1 MIPAAFEYSRA
12 SSVDEA
18 SKLLDKYGDDA
29 KVLAGGHSLI
39 PLMRLRLAQ
48 PTALVDINGIKGLDQ
63 IKVEGSKVH
72 IGALVRHVQI
82 QNSDVLKDKLPIL
95 AEVAGEVGDNQ
106 VRNMGTMGGVIAHA
120 DAAGDYPTIALML
133 DAEIVTNKRKIHAKD
148 FFKDLFT
155 TPLATNEIV
164 TEVVFPVADGPHKY
178 IKFRR
183 RLFDWAIVGAAPTD
197 STHRVTFGPA
207 RNTRSTWRECS
218 PRGPYNKRAEGPVL
232 FDWMTAPAS
241 IDDVERRLRER
252 RYIGDRGLATS
263 IFLAL
268 KLEKPLFIEGE
279 AGVGKTEAAKV
290 MAEVLDARLI
300 RLQCYEGIDLAHAVY
315 EWNYP
320 RQLLHI
326 RLLGEGEDRRTAER
340 EIFSSEFLLRRP
352 LLDAIDN
359 DDPTPPVL
367 LIDEI
372 DRSDE
377 EFEAFLLE
385 LLSDF
390 QISIPEI
397 GTIKAKKPPF
407 VVITS
412 NRTREVHDALKRRC
426 LYHWIDYPDLEKE
439 VEIVRARA
447 PEAADG
453 LAREVAALVQGLRTM
468 ELYKV
473 PGVAETLD
481 WARSLAALGA
491 TRIDASLVDATLG
504 SALKYQEDLERIR
517 QQVPA
522 LVERARGA

>member
-1 MIPAAFEYSRA
+1 MPS
-12 SSVDEA
+12 
-18 SKLLDKYGDDA
+18 
-29 KVLAGGHSLI
+29 
-39 PLMRLRLAQ
+39 
-48 PTALVDINGIKGLDQ
+48 
-63 IKVEGSKVH
+63 
-72 IGALVRHVQI
+72 
-82 QNSDVLKDKLPIL
+82 
-95 AEVAGEVGDNQ
+95 
-106 VRNMGTMGGVIAHA
+106 
-120 DAAGDYPTIALML
+120 
-133 DAEIVTNKRKIHAKD
+133 
-148 FFKDLFT
+148 
-155 TPLATNEIV
+155 
-164 TEVVFPVADGPHKY
+164 
-178 IKFRR
+178 
-183 RLFDWAIVGAAPTD
+183 
-197 STHRVTFGPA
+197 
-207 RNTRSTWRECS
+207 
-218 PRGPYNKRAEGPVL
+218 
-232 FDWMTAPAS
+232 APAT
-241 IDDVERRLRER
+241 IDEVESRLRER

-268 KLEKPLFIEGE
+268 KLGKPLFIEGE

-290 MAEVLDARLI
+290 MADVLGARLI

-326 RLLGEGEDRRTAER
+326 RLLDEKGDRKAAER

-359 DDPTPPVL
+359 DDATPPVL

-390 QISIPEI
+390 QVSIPEI

-453 LAREVAALVQGLRTM
+453 LAREVAALVQGLRGM
-468 ELYKV
+468 DLYKV

-481 WARSLAALGA
+481 WARSLAVLGA
-491 TRIDASLVDATLG
+491 SRIDASLVDATLG
-504 SALKYQEDLERIR
+504 AALKYQEDLERAR
-517 QQVPA
+517 QAVPD
-522 LVERARGA
+522 LVARVQQPA

>member
-1 MIPAAFEYSRA
+1 M
-12 SSVDEA
+12 
-18 SKLLDKYGDDA
+18 
-29 KVLAGGHSLI
+29 
-39 PLMRLRLAQ
+39 
-48 PTALVDINGIKGLDQ
+48 
-63 IKVEGSKVH
+63 
-72 IGALVRHVQI
+72 
-82 QNSDVLKDKLPIL
+82 
-95 AEVAGEVGDNQ
+95 
-106 VRNMGTMGGVIAHA
+106 
-120 DAAGDYPTIALML
+120 DAAGSLSAM
-133 DAEIVTNKRKIHAKD
+133 
-148 FFKDLFT
+148 
-155 TPLATNEIV
+155 
-164 TEVVFPVADGPHKY
+164 
-178 IKFRR
+178 
-183 RLFDWAIVGAAPTD
+183 
-197 STHRVTFGPA
+197 S
-207 RNTRSTWRECS
+207 S
-218 PRGPYNKRAEGPVL
+218 
-232 FDWMTAPAS
+232 APAT
-241 IDDVERRLRER
+241 IDEVESRLRER

-290 MAEVLDARLI
+290 MADVLGARLI

-326 RLLGEGEDRRTAER
+326 RLMDEKGDRRTAER
-340 EIFSSEFLLRRP
+340 EIFSPEFLLRRP

-359 DDPTPPVL
+359 DDATPPVL

-390 QISIPEI
+390 QVSIPEI
-397 GTIKAKKPPF
+397 GTIKAKKAPF

-447 PEAADG
+447 PEAAEG
-453 LAREVAALVQGLRTM
+453 LAREVAKLVQGLRGM
-468 ELYKV
+468 DLYKV

-491 TRIDASLVDATLG
+491 TRIDASIVDATLG
-504 SALKYQEDLERIR
+504 AALKYQEDLERVR
-517 QQVPA
+517 EQVPVM
-522 LVERARGA
+522 VEKARGA

>member
-1 MIPAAFEYSRA
+1 LDVTAGSPRTIED
-12 SSVDEA
+12 VEA
-18 SKLLDKYGDDA
+18 
-29 KVLAGGHSLI
+29 
-39 PLMRLRLAQ
+39 RLR
-48 PTALVDINGIKGLDQ
+48 D
-63 IKVEGSKVH
+63 
-72 IGALVRHVQI
+72 
-82 QNSDVLKDKLPIL
+82 
-95 AEVAGEVGDNQ
+95 
-106 VRNMGTMGGVIAHA
+106 
-120 DAAGDYPTIALML
+120 
-133 DAEIVTNKRKIHAKD
+133 RK
-148 FFKDLFT
+148 
-155 TPLATNEIV
+155 
-164 TEVVFPVADGPHKY
+164 
-178 IKFRR
+178 
-183 RLFDWAIVGAAPTD
+183 
-197 STHRVTFGPA
+197 
-207 RNTRSTWRECS
+207 
-218 PRGPYNKRAEGPVL
+218 
-232 FDWMTAPAS
+232 
-241 IDDVERRLRER
+241 
-252 RYIGDRGLATS
+252 YIGDRGLATS

-290 MAEVLDARLI
+290 MADVLGARLI

-326 RLLGEGEDRRTAER
+326 RLMGEGEDRRVAER

-390 QISIPEI
+390 QVSIPEI
-397 GTIKAKKPPF
+397 GTIKAKRAPF

-447 PEAADG
+447 PEAADV
-453 LAREVAALVQGLRTM
+453 LAREVAGLVQGLRSM
-468 ELYKV
+468 DLYKV

-491 TRIDASLVDATLG
+491 TRIDSSLVNATLG
-504 SALKYQEDLERIR
+504 SALKYQEDLERVREQI
-517 QQVPA
+517 PA
-522 LVERARGA
+522 LVEKARGA

>member
-1 MIPAAFEYSRA
+1 MF
-12 SSVDEA
+12 
-18 SKLLDKYGDDA
+18 L
-29 KVLAGGHSLI
+29 VLF
-39 PLMRLRLAQ
+39 
-48 PTALVDINGIKGLDQ
+48 
-63 IKVEGSKVH
+63 
-72 IGALVRHVQI
+72 
-82 QNSDVLKDKLPIL
+82 
-95 AEVAGEVGDNQ
+95 
-106 VRNMGTMGGVIAHA
+106 
-120 DAAGDYPTIALML
+120 
-133 DAEIVTNKRKIHAKD
+133 VT
-148 FFKDLFT
+148 
-155 TPLATNEIV
+155 V
-164 TEVVFPVADGPHKY
+164 S
-178 IKFRR
+178 
-183 RLFDWAIVGAAPTD
+183 APT
-197 STHRVTFGPA
+197 TI
-207 RNTRSTWRECS
+207 E
-218 PRGPYNKRAEGPVL
+218 
-232 FDWMTAPAS
+232 
-241 IDDVERRLRER
+241 DVERRLRER
-252 RYIGDRGLATS
+252 RYIGDRALATS

-268 KLEKPLFIEGE
+268 QLQKPLFIEGE

-290 MAEVLDARLI
+290 MADVLGARLI

-326 RLLGEGEDRRTAER
+326 RLIGEREDRRAAER

-359 DDPTPPVL
+359 DDETPPVL

-390 QISIPEI
+390 QVSIPEI

-407 VVITS
+407 VVIPS

-468 ELYKV
+468 EL
-473 PGVAETLD
+473 AETLD

-491 TRIDASLVDATLG
+491 TRIDANLVNATMG
-504 SALKYQEDLERIR
+504 AALKYQEDLERVR
-517 QQVPA
+517 EQVPA
-522 LVERARGA
+522 LVEKAQRA

>member
-1 MIPAAFEYSRA
+1 M
-12 SSVDEA
+12 
-18 SKLLDKYGDDA
+18 
-29 KVLAGGHSLI
+29 
-39 PLMRLRLAQ
+39 
-48 PTALVDINGIKGLDQ
+48 T
-63 IKVEGSKVH
+63 
-72 IGALVRHVQI
+72 
-82 QNSDVLKDKLPIL
+82 
-95 AEVAGEVGDNQ
+95 
-106 VRNMGTMGGVIAHA
+106 
-120 DAAGDYPTIALML
+120 
-133 DAEIVTNKRKIHAKD
+133 
-148 FFKDLFT
+148 
-155 TPLATNEIV
+155 
-164 TEVVFPVADGPHKY
+164 
-178 IKFRR
+178 
-183 RLFDWAIVGAAPTD
+183 VGAP
-197 STHRVTFGPA
+197 STI
-207 RNTRSTWRECS
+207 E
-218 PRGPYNKRAEGPVL
+218 
-232 FDWMTAPAS
+232 
-241 IDDVERRLRER
+241 DVEQRLRER
-252 RYIGDRGLATS
+252 KYIGDRGLATS

-290 MAEVLDARLI
+290 MADVLGARLI

-326 RLLGEGEDRRTAER
+326 RLMGEGEDRRAAER

-359 DDPTPPVL
+359 DDATPPVL

-390 QISIPEI
+390 QVSIPEI
-397 GTIKAKKPPF
+397 GTIKAKRAPL

-453 LAREVAALVQGLRTM
+453 LAREVAGLVQGLRSM
-468 ELYKV
+468 DLYKV

-491 TRIDASLVDATLG
+491 TRIDSTLVNATLG
-504 SALKYQEDLERIR
+504 AALKYQEDVERVR
-517 QQVPA
+517 EQLPA
-522 LVERARGA
+522 LVEKARGA